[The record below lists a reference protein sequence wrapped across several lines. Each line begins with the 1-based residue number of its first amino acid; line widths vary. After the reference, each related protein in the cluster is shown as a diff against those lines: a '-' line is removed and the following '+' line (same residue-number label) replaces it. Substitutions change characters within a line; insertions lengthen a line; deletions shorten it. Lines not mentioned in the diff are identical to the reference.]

1 MPSSGSKHWVPINRR
16 RWARV
21 RREAL
26 DRDDWRCQELIAPGA
41 ISTSTQIGVNWG
53 FTPICGKA
61 GRLEVHHIKPLEH
74 GGKPFELSNL
84 RTLCREH
91 HIRIHGG
98 EPHTVDPGYAA
109 LVQELLA

>member
-26 DRDDWRCQELIAPGA
+26 DRDGWRCQEGLNPQFKP
-41 ISTSTQIGVNWG
+41 S
-53 FTPICGKA
+53 CGKA

-74 GGKPFELSNL
+74 GGKPFELDNL

-98 EPHTVDPGYAA
+98 KPHAVDPGYAA